1 MAIKIASFVLRI
13 AGLLALILG
22 VLFWT
27 GNAAQLVPLHMLLG
41 FVVVLALW
49 VVGIGQALVRG
60 GSPAI
65 AVLAVIV
72 GLLLPIIGLMQNSW
86 LLNSSHWII
95 QVVHLLVALLA
106 IGTGEMGAARYRR
119 ASAGVAAR

>member
-1 MAIKIASFVLRI
+1 MAIRIASFALRI

-27 GNAAQLVPLHMLLG
+27 GNAAQLIPLHMLLG

-49 VVGIGQALVRG
+49 VIGIGQALARG

-72 GLLLPIIGLMQNSW
+72 GLLLPIIGLLQNSW
-86 LLNSSHWII
+86 LLNSSHWIV
-95 QVVHLLVALLA
+95 QVLHLLVAVLA
-106 IGTGEMGAARYRR
+106 IGIGEMGTARYRR
-119 ASAGVAAR
+119 ASAAAS

>member
-41 FVVVLALW
+41 FLVVLALW

-60 GSPAI
+60 GSLAI

-86 LLNSSHWII
+86 LLNSSHWVI

-106 IGTGEMGAARYRR
+106 IGTGEMGVARYRR
-119 ASAGVAAR
+119 ASAGVSAS